1 MVTSSATL
9 ATNCSIKPGG
19 KVNSW
24 DGCGDD
30 GAGSVDSVD
39 VLGSFLLVFFFGGV
53 VTGLSLGVRFLDR
66 ADRLAGIILQ
76 SKKSIA

>member
-1 MVTSSATL
+1 MKLNGNWTAGRVDNLMVTSSATL

-30 GAGSVDSVD
+30 GAGSVDCLD

-53 VTGLSLGVRFLDR
+53 VAALP
-66 ADRLAGIILQ
+66 
-76 SKKSIA
+76 